1 VFNEITAFNNLP
13 RGYYVNVY
21 FNDLTPVYYNAS
33 GYGFTLPG
41 KLMLINVT
49 SSHEG

>member
-1 VFNEITAFNNLP
+1 VSNYLP
-13 RGYYVNVY
+13 RYYVNIY

-41 KLMLINVT
+41 KLVLINVT